1 MGLAAR
7 FLFLCCVESQVRHTA
22 EIEEYVLLTI
32 NEAEQYMATN
42 GTPRD
47 KARTLHI

>member
-7 FLFLCCVESQVRHTA
+7 FLFLCCVESQARHTA
-22 EIEEYVLLTI
+22 EIEEYVLLSV
-32 NEAEQYMATN
+32 NEAEQYMPAK

-47 KARTLHI
+47 EARTLHI